1 MQYFSEK
8 TKKLYPT
15 EKELHVAEKEFD
27 DKAAKIELKRK
38 ERAARAQE
46 VDAAI
51 KKAEELLRA
60 FNKDYGPYHT
70 SLDIKAKE
78 DFINLFDIFFPFN
91 LF

>member
-38 ERAARAQE
+38 ERAARAQ
-46 VDAAI
+46 
-51 KKAEELLRA
+51 
-60 FNKDYGPYHT
+60 
-70 SLDIKAKE
+70 
-78 DFINLFDIFFPFN
+78 
-91 LF
+91 

>member
-60 FNKDYGPYHT
+60 FN
-70 SLDIKAKE
+70 
-78 DFINLFDIFFPFN
+78 
-91 LF
+91 